1 MAVKAKVQ
9 PFDNAMHSLA
19 RVEAMLLG
27 MALECLLKGIYIK
40 RHRVWA
46 GPY

>member
-1 MAVKAKVQ
+1 MAVKAKVH

-27 MALECLLKGIYIK
+27 MAWSAC
-40 RHRVWA
+40 
-46 GPY
+46 